1 MKRILIALAAVSM
14 AALAPADAHA
24 RRDKAIMHGDMVIEK
39 DARRDKDILTDGSL
53 TVDGTLAADAVSLGG
68 PVTVNGLVTGD
79 VSSMGG
85 PVTINGRAADDV
97 ASFGGPIT
105 VAGEVAGD
113 VSSMGGS
120 VEVSGH
126 VAGDISSLGGNV
138 TLRSGAVV
146 AGDISTLG
154 GSVVKEDGA
163 AHRGQ
168 VTAFDARD
176 IRRTIVSLGRVVNQ
190 GEKRISPL
198 LAGGL
203 ATAGLIFMVS
213 LLFTGVILLLLPAVF
228 FPAHTGRAADAV
240 RADFWRSTGIGALIT
255 VAFFP
260 AMLMLLVSILGIPLI
275 PLALL
280 LLVCAAALGLSGFSV
295 VLQERFFQGIKK
307 TGPASMLGQ
316 VLVGYVLMAG
326 LLIFGNVVP
335 LVGGVLSFIGFMM
348 MAFGVVVGL
357 GAAWDTRMGNRAFPA
372 APAAAAP
379 AAQPAAAVQPPA
391 QEPPPQQ

>member
-1 MKRILIALAAVSM
+1 MKKTLFLVTALALAAF
-14 AALAPADAHA
+14 APAEVQA
-24 RRDKAIMHGDMVIEK
+24 RSDKAILHGDIVIEK

-53 TVDGTLAADAVSLGG
+53 TVNGTLAADAVSLGG
-68 PVTVNGLVTGD
+68 PVVVNGLVTGD

-85 PVTINGRAADDV
+85 PVAINGRAADDV

-113 VSSMGGS
+113 VSSMGGP

-154 GSVVKEDGA
+154 GAVHREDGSV
-163 AHRGQ
+163 HRGQ
-168 VTAFDARD
+168 LTSFDARS
-176 IRRTIVSLGRVVNQ
+176 IRRAVLDFGRLARQ
-190 GEKRISPL
+190 GEKRLSPL

-203 ATAGLIFMVS
+203 LTAGLIFLISV
-213 LLFTGVILLLLPAVF
+213 LFTGVIMLLVPAVF
-228 FPAHTGRAADAV
+228 FPEHTGRAAEAM
-240 RADFWRSTGIGALIT
+240 RADFWRSAGIGALIT

-280 LLVCAAALGLSGFSV
+280 LLVCAAALGLSGFSA
-295 VLQERFFQGIKK
+295 VLQERFFQGIKRA
-307 TGPASMLGQ
+307 GPASLLGQ
-316 VLVGYVLMAG
+316 VIVGYLLLAG
-326 LLIFGNVVP
+326 LLILGNIIP
-335 LVGGVLSFIGFMM
+335 LVGGVLSFIGFMTL
-348 MAFGVVVGL
+348 AFGAVVGL

-372 APAAAAP
+372 ASAP
-379 AAQPAAAVQPPA
+379 AQPAPAVAPPA
-391 QEPPPQQ
+391 QS